1 MKIYL
6 LLITILFSIFTNAQ
20 TFSDR
25 IVDGDI
31 FTGINYKKNLI
42 LNSTAEKSVSSGV
55 TVSGAAITRT
65 TTNSLEGDYSFQVT
79 TSAIGQYV
87 NFNSKVTQKALLNR
101 DCEASFDYAYGSVPT
116 SATPFAVSI
125 VSGSTVVAT
134 DVMRGVSA
142 TVDLKYPRQ
151 TTYFKC
157 PSVKSSLGL
166 RLTSQT
172 ASSSVIYIDRVYL
185 GERVAQ
191 YVEKQ
196 NGEKNYLS
204 AVKTNNS
211 TTSNPGNGDFELGT
225 IRGFSN
231 ANVSLVSGTPTTLPI
246 SGTALVSNKY
256 YFVVS
261 PVANLGATSVWS
273 HNGQTYTMYDNQA
286 TGVVVLTGTGAPLST
301 GTLTKVSGSGDATVT
316 FTSVTNTVP
325 SSTSSFAVS
334 STASIA
340 GEYSGLYSF
349 SGASTVGNAIL
360 SDPFYIDTAD
370 MAKVLKGKFSYK
382 VTSGTASV
390 SMTAT
395 ASSTFSVWIYDVIN
409 TKWIQPVGVFN
420 FPGFEGTAEFSFQ
433 PDSNANQ
440 FQLAIVNQN
449 ASSAG
454 YNLVVDN
461 FSLSRQTYV
470 YGTPITDL
478 VDKGTITIGATTTPP
493 TKGTTSIDRVQMAKL
508 GDRGYFIYNYR
519 QTTAGTAGSGNF
531 LFSLP
536 SGISFDSSKVQFYTG
551 AISNTAIYPDYAIGT
566 ANARY
571 ANALSAPTQSAVG
584 RGFVV
589 PYNATQFRVYILDET
604 TTGTPSQTGVF
615 IGAAG
620 YNLSSVSMA
629 YTFEFTAAIQG
640 WSSSVQMSSD
650 AGDGRVVAAGLTGGS
665 ATLPSG
671 IATKITGITVD
682 STISK
687 DSFGGWDNTLQ
698 RYNIV
703 VPGFYKI
710 STNGTYIGLNGSAGA
725 SSNVVYLY
733 KNGVNTSWIGTLE
746 TIAAY
751 TAGASIML
759 TGTTP
764 PLWFNTG
771 DYIEFYGFQ
780 NSGASRSLNGGKW
793 GIERLSGNTTV
804 AAGES
809 INAVYQQSSGQ
820 SIPSDA
826 DTIINF
832 DIKNFDSHGMVTTG
846 SGWKAIVPISGK
858 YDITGLVE
866 FTGQTFTQGNVI
878 YANVL
883 RYNSSGVFIESRLVS
898 EFSVAYTGSQA
909 QLINLNAGMFN
920 MNSGDYIQVTVF
932 QNSGSAKTL
941 RASSFTNFISIKRVG
956 N

>member
-6 LLITILFSIFTNAQ
+6 LLITLLFSIFTNAQ

-79 TSAIGQYV
+79 TSAIGQYI

-196 NGEKNYLS
+196 SGEKNYLS

-211 TTSNPGNGDFELGT
+211 TASNPGNGDFELGT

-382 VTSGTASV
+382 VTSGTTSV

-395 ASSTFSVWIYDVIN
+395 ASSTFSVWVYDVVN

-420 FPGFEGTAEFSFQ
+420 FPGYEGTAEFSFQ

-440 FQLAIVNQN
+440 FQLAVVNQN
-449 ASSAG
+449 ASSVG

-461 FSLSRQTYV
+461 FSLTRQINV
-470 YGTPITDL
+470 YGSPITDWTSFTPTGSWTTNTTYTGKYRRVGDSMECQIHLSLSGAPNATSL
-478 VDKGTITIGATTTPP
+478 VINMPSGYSIDTSKIAGGVTYDVPFLHKITANNAGNELSLQAYFATSSTFGITYLSSATNAATTLVNATTPVTWYSGATIHF
-493 TKGTTSIDRVQMAKL
+493 S
-508 GDRGYFIYNYR
+508 FI
-519 QTTAGTAGSGNF
+519 
-531 LFSLP
+531 
-536 SGISFDSSKVQFYTG
+536 
-551 AISNTAIYPDYAIGT
+551 
-566 ANARY
+566 
-571 ANALSAPTQSAVG
+571 
-584 RGFVV
+584 V
-589 PYNATQFRVYILDET
+589 P
-604 TTGTPSQTGVF
+604 
-615 IGAAG
+615 
-620 YNLSSVSMA
+620 
-629 YTFEFTAAIQG
+629 IQG

-710 STNGTYIGLNGSAGA
+710 STNGTYIGINGSAGA
-725 SSNVVYLY
+725 SSNIVYLY
-733 KNGVNTSWIGTLE
+733 KNGANTSLIGTLE

-751 TAGASIML
+751 TVGASIML